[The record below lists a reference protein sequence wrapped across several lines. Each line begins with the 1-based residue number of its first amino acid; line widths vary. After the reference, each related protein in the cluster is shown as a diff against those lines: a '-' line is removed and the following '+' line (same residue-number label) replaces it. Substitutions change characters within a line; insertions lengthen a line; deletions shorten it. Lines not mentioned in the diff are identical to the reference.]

1 MFLAAVAC
9 PTGGVK
15 KDPVLLEFTKCLSAV
30 ARASRWRK
38 ALASLQSAGTQL
50 LQVDAFACSAAITA
64 CDRKGIW
71 VGALQLFWRIGTL
84 SIEADTPC
92 FSAALGA
99 VARSNLWE
107 QSSLIEEERRH
118 RHLETASATSAAN
131 LIFSFRFGGRW
142 KNALE
147 LLADLPSRRVEA
159 DVFLGNAALATCED
173 AEDSALLLV
182 SQLPAL
188 QIQPDIVSFNSA
200 VGCCA
205 RSSSWQLGEQ
215 LLATARSSASQLLDE
230 VSFNSL
236 ADAFDKAGEWR
247 RASEVLQRM
256 QSHQPAGA
264 AFAYSNLAGSHT
276 IPAVMV
282 MNGLTEMLRAV
293 SVEIITSDS
302 SPSQSQQPRSAVTFG
317 VAGHDDGGDE
327 EEEEEAEEE
336 DGDDDDDMA
345 GYRKQKAHKSVS
357 WSVDVRHCTCYHLQ
371 PDLFTGSSSSSAASR
386 AQAWVSSLAIFR
398 STRSLGIETDMGNF
412 NVAVS
417 AFGRAHDWG
426 SAMAAL
432 SYCPRPDP
440 VTWTAVL
447 TAVAAEGLWD
457 LALALVAEST
467 CLQEDRLSWI
477 TCLLCCAR
485 ERQEEAMWLL
495 LRRLLALG
503 LGPTPRELLD
513 LLAALQGGWTLCLA
527 LLSATQSQSIKAY
540 SMLLRRRPPWPFA
553 LAVLNMQGK
562 TATFSGDVA
571 MLLVE
576 EPRQWRLATAALA
589 QLSSSSVRL
598 DVPGM
603 NSVAHSLSR
612 AGAEG
617 ACWQLSVSMLSQ
629 MRPRSLRPS
638 VASLTTNLDI
648 SCASNLW
655 EPALML
661 MPALQAEGLRID
673 AVAGNVVLG
682 GLSLAPGASRWS
694 QALSVMCSSEAIG
707 LCPDQVTFSAVLSAC
722 ERSARWA
729 QAYALLLQRMLGRR
743 FVPDRIACSFAVSAC
758 SAASDTDKA
767 MSLLKA
773 AERSSVEVGAN
784 VAIACSASAGH
795 VPERRWAGA
804 LSWLSASG
812 AEDPIS
818 YGSCIATCEKNQQWE
833 LAELLLAAAARA
845 ARAAGTALGS
855 VLCNSCI
862 SAYRRGKQWP
872 VAMHLVASMKRRRS
886 EVDDITVGACIS
898 CCEKAERWRWAQLS
912 LQSLSKSSVR
922 PSVTSFNAAV
932 SALEKASS
940 WGKAVQ
946 SLETMA
952 WHSLQSDVLTQIAA
966 VASCCRQWQLGLV
979 LLDQLG
985 ASQDGA
991 AAAAWPPVLEDCEH
1005 SLQPQVVPR
1014 LLESLEALERRFL
1027 QVQSRQNGCHA
1038 ALDLHPKPTLH
1049 TVWCHGSRH
1058 GLRPA
1063 ISVPAGC
1070 AEATPACRRLRCALR
1085 GAGAHQAN
1093 TKPMEEASSAPSA
1106 LPRVTGSI
1114 SQLSRRG
1121 LWKEALDLSRR
1132 AEAAGLRL
1140 DTVAATSLLTATV
1153 QGPWALATLCLRD
1166 CWSRGPEP
1174 DVAMLNVIVS
1184 ARARESKWREAF
1196 GAMQRSTACGVAMT
1210 CRTVVSA
1217 LKSPWRQGAAL
1228 LSDPGIP
1235 INTVVMNAG
1244 LAAGAQQMKDFR
1256 KRQMEP
1262 DVVSFNTAADATKL
1276 GDWVASMSLFQELQD
1291 LGLELDQVSL
1301 NTMLASCRAWS
1312 LSLDILRGAWKEA
1325 LPIDVVSFASCI
1337 AACEKAA
1344 VWIAALDQTSQLREV
1359 GLRCDSIC
1367 LNTAVSACCKAD
1379 RWAWAVQLF
1388 TGMLQS
1394 QRRGGLAASAA
1405 LAAAARRRAWRAG
1418 LILLAELRRQ
1428 GRGAAGCADS
1438 VAYTAML
1445 LACIKSSKFKAVAKL
1460 LNDMKAL
1467 RLEIG
1472 RAAQNVALALQEA
1485 QGSWSSALRLL
1496 EGMRRKTVQTDLA
1509 AAVAVVGSCG
1519 KSAVWQAAVDVVST
1533 LSRGQLAP
1541 DVAVCECLVAA
1552 EEKAPGVPLTF
1563 LETLELAAE
1572 VATRECIDLLKKLR
1586 APFGVVLISALT
1598 AEGL

>member
-1 MFLAAVAC
+1 MQERVFFLGTWTLNRRILGLQRTLSAPADGLASRLGGHGQAMFLAAVAC

-256 QSHQPAGA
+256 QS
-264 AFAYSNLAGSHT
+264 
-276 IPAVMV
+276 
-282 MNGLTEMLRAV
+282 
-293 SVEIITSDS
+293 
-302 SPSQSQQPRSAVTFG
+302 
-317 VAGHDDGGDE
+317 
-327 EEEEEAEEE
+327 
-336 DGDDDDDMA
+336 
-345 GYRKQKAHKSVS
+345 
-357 WSVDVRHCTCYHLQ
+357 YHLQ

-784 VAIACSASAGH
+784 VAIACSASAG
-795 VPERRWAGA
+795 RWAGA